1 MGKNSGKLIIF
12 SAPSGAGKTT
22 IVRSLLKEGL
32 NLRFSVSA
40 TTRPRR
46 DGEKHGREYYFLP
59 KKLFQRHIDNGDFIE
74 YEEVYEGHLYGTL
87 KHEVDY
93 LLETGANVV
102 FDIDVMGGLNIKKI
116 YQEMALAIFV
126 MPPDLEVLKQ
136 RLKKRGTENETSLA
150 KRLEKAEWEL
160 KFAAMFDRVVINGD
174 LNTAMAEV
182 KSIVKSFIN
191 DE

>member
-1 MGKNSGKLIIF
+1 MVKSSGKLIIF

-22 IVRSLLKEGL
+22 IVRSLLSEGL

-46 DGEKHGREYYFLP
+46 AGEKHGREYYFLP
-59 KKLFQRHIDNGDFIE
+59 KKLFMQQIENGDFIE

-87 KHEVDY
+87 KHEVDH
-93 LLETGANVV
+93 LLESGSNVV
-102 FDIDVMGGLNIKKI
+102 FDIDVMGGMNIKKI
-116 YQEMALAIFV
+116 YQDMALAVFV
-126 MPPDLEVLKQ
+126 MPPDMETLKQ
-136 RLKKRGTENETSLA
+136 RLMKRGTENETSLA

-160 KFAAMFDRVVINGD
+160 KFAAMFDRVVINDD
-174 LNTAMAEV
+174 LNTAIAEV
-182 KSIVKSFIN
+182 KSIVKSFIS